1 VGGDLVEVEL
11 DDDPEP
17 VQRTR
22 RFGRRRAADGGRPT
36 ARRRWSARAWA
47 RVAVPLALLLAA
59 GVGLDGAVAADLSRP
74 SPGQVADL
82 RAPRV
87 VEWRADASAVLAL
100 VGDMIVLESPD
111 GASVAARD
119 LVDGT
124 VRWRLPYGACMA
136 AYASS
141 APDLSSTE
149 SMAAASARLLCED
162 VGATDGAI
170 PTVLVAVATGTVLA
184 RLDVTPGS
192 WGPLL
197 SDGVAVVPTSSDQA
211 PSEVVVYS
219 LETGRRL
226 WSRTIGVGSSGV
238 TDLRDG
244 VVVLDDPG
252 EPGVAYDL
260 RTGARTQAPAVSS
273 DWVSAT
279 LPDGAQVH
287 TRWGD
292 DGSVVT
298 VTEPDGAVR
307 WRAAAVGSMVVP
319 GGDET
324 LVGLQLE
331 PGGLE
336 ARRAA
341 TGEVLWTSSR
351 RLSFRGVVAG
361 VLQAVDWT
369 AMEESQGA
377 DVDVALVGLDPRT
390 GDLLWTDER
399 SAAWSGLPVTDGT
412 RFAVATDDA
421 VEVLDGRSGRVVAR
435 WPVPRDRDQGASSY
449 AVRGVSVSTSSS
461 VASGLAMLPGGRILL
476 ARAGGVAV
484 LGW

>member
-1 VGGDLVEVEL
+1 MGGDLIEVEL
-11 DDDPEP
+11 DDGQEP
-17 VQRTR
+17 APRAR
-22 RFGRRRAADGGRPT
+22 GFGRRRTEDGARPT
-36 ARRRWSARAWA
+36 TRRRWST
-47 RVAVPLALLLAA
+47 RVWSRLAVPLALVLAA
-59 GVGLDGAVAADLSRP
+59 GVGLDGASAADLSRP
-74 SPGQVADL
+74 GPGRVADL

-100 VGDMIVLESPD
+100 VGDMVVLQSPD
-111 GASVAARD
+111 GASVAALD
-119 LVDGT
+119 LVDGH
-124 VRWRLPYGACMA
+124 VRWRLPYGGCMVA
-136 AYASS
+136 DASS
-141 APDLSSTE
+141 APGLSSTE
-149 SMAAASARLLCED
+149 TMAAASARLLCQEAGEAD
-162 VGATDGAI
+162 ATM

-184 RLDVTPGS
+184 RLDVAPGS

-197 SDGVAVVPTSSDQA
+197 SDGVAIVPTSSDQA

-226 WSRTIGVGSSGV
+226 WSRTVGVGSGV

-260 RTGARTQAPAVSS
+260 RTGARAQAPGGSS

-279 LPDGAQVH
+279 LPDGAEVH
-287 TRWGD
+287 DQSRD
-292 DGSVVT
+292 EGSVVT

-307 WRAAAVGSMVVP
+307 WQAAAVGSMVVP
-319 GGDET
+319 GGDGT
-324 LVGLQLE
+324 LVALQLE
-331 PGGLE
+331 SGGLE
-336 ARRAA
+336 ARGAA
-341 TGEVLWTSSR
+341 AGEVLWTSSR

-390 GDLLWTDER
+390 GDELWADER
-399 SAAWSGLPVTDGT
+399 SEAWSGALVTDGT

-435 WPVPRDRDQGASSY
+435 WPVPSTRDEGTASY
-449 AVRGVSVSTSSS
+449 VVRGVRVSTSSS
-461 VASGLAMLPGGRILL
+461 VSSGLVTLPGGRILL